1 MNYITNVYIG
11 QPFFG
16 YTFYNKF
23 VYTHLVYLSY
33 WMAYYIIIDRI
44 YSVYNPVEHGGMIYH
59 E

>member
-16 YTFYNKF
+16 YILYNIF
-23 VYTHLVYLSY
+23 VYTRAIFLSY

-44 YSVYNPVEHGGMIYH
+44 YSVYSPEENGG
-59 E
+59 

>member
-11 QPFFG
+11 QQFFG

-23 VYTHLVYLSY
+23 VYTHLAFLSY

-44 YSVYNPVEHGGMIYH
+44 YSVYSPEENGG
-59 E
+59 